1 MAQAFLNPVFT
12 GISGKVGGLVLY
24 EWNGRTLMRRYVV
37 PRNPDTP
44 AQRANRD
51 LFREAMRSWQALAD
65 SEKAAY
71 NRRAARLAMTGHN
84 LFISRYM
91 RIHAPAQPEL
101 PARRG
106 NPAAAPGF
114 YAHIYPAHGRTLSV
128 AAPSPARF
136 AVLSTPARPD
146 SPPG

>member
-65 SEKAAY
+65 SEKASY
-71 NRRAARLAMTGHN
+71 NRRAARLRMTGHN
-84 LFISRYM
+84 LFISCYM
-91 RIHAPAQPEL
+91 RIHSPAQPEL
-101 PARRG
+101 PVNKA
-106 NPAAAPGF
+106 NDAAAPGF
-114 YAHIYPAHGRTLSV
+114 SARIYSSHVRTLSV
-128 AAPSPARF
+128 AAPCHREMRVP
-136 AVLSTPARPD
+136 
-146 SPPG
+146 SPPDQAIFRSG

>member
-65 SEKAAY
+65 SEKASY
-71 NRRAARLAMTGHN
+71 NRQAARLRMTVHN

-101 PARRG
+101 PVNKA
-106 NPAAAPGF
+106 NDAAAPGF
-114 YAHIYPAHGRTLSV
+114 CADSQSVHRRTLSV
-128 AAPSPARF
+128 AAPSGLRF
-136 AVLSTPARPD
+136 RASDA
-146 SPPG
+146 PGRLNCPSG